1 MDVSC
6 ASGACTDQ
14 TSLTAAV
21 TATPDSSK
29 PESLVA
35 ELIST
40 DTVSISNAGKAAF
53 EELKETAGLL

>member
-1 MDVSC
+1 MEVSC
-6 ASGACTDQ
+6 ASGACTDP

-35 ELIST
+35 ALISA
-40 DTVSISNAGKAAF
+40 DTVSISNEGKTAF
-53 EELKETAGLL
+53 EELKETAA